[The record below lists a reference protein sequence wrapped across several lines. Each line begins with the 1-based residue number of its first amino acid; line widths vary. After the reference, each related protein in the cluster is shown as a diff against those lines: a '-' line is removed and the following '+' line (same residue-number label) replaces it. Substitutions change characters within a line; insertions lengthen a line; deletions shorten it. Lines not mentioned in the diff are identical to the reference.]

1 MKSAFILSISF
12 SVIIFIFSL
21 IFKVAGKL
29 RLTLPLIYFL
39 AATISTFYTDWT
51 TKNESKVLLGLYI
64 LISLV
69 ALSWM
74 YSLIKKIKSKIDV
87 KGSYIGVIIS
97 VSYSEFADEITDKK
111 ELTFEEIGIRTLGK
125 DMMQNKVIFGKLGDK
140 NAVKPEGY
148 SKRLNDPSM
157 KYSDPW

>member
-51 TKNESKVLLGLYI
+51 TKNEPKVLLGLYI
-64 LISLV
+64 LIGLV
-69 ALSWM
+69 AISWI
-74 YSLIKKIKSKIDV
+74 YSLIKKIRNAKSDRYEDDFISWQLKRARELGVPLNNITFDSRNNLIDP
-87 KGSYIGVIIS
+87 
-97 VSYSEFADEITDKK
+97 
-111 ELTFEEIGIRTLGK
+111 RTGK
-125 DMMQNKVIFGKLGDK
+125 PVDF
-140 NAVKPEGY
+140 
-148 SKRLNDPSM
+148 S
-157 KYSDPW
+157 SDL

>member
-12 SVIIFIFSL
+12 SVIIFTFSL

-64 LISLV
+64 LRGLV

-74 YSLIKKIKSKIDV
+74 YSLIKKIKSKRSNRFEDDFISWQIQRARELGVPLNSITFDEKNNLIDP
-87 KGSYIGVIIS
+87 
-97 VSYSEFADEITDKK
+97 
-111 ELTFEEIGIRTLGK
+111 RTGK
-125 DMMQNKVIFGKLGDK
+125 PVNF
-140 NAVKPEGY
+140 N
-148 SKRLNDPSM
+148 
-157 KYSDPW
+157 SDI

>member
-12 SVIIFIFSL
+12 SVIIFTFSL

-39 AATISTFYTDWT
+39 VATISTFYTDWT

-64 LISLV
+64 LIGLV

-74 YSLIKKIKSKIDV
+74 YSLIKKIKSKRSNRFEDDFISWQIQRARELGVPLNSITFDEKNNLIDP
-87 KGSYIGVIIS
+87 
-97 VSYSEFADEITDKK
+97 
-111 ELTFEEIGIRTLGK
+111 RTGK
-125 DMMQNKVIFGKLGDK
+125 PVNF
-140 NAVKPEGY
+140 N
-148 SKRLNDPSM
+148 
-157 KYSDPW
+157 SDI

>member
-12 SVIIFIFSL
+12 SVIIFTFSL

-64 LISLV
+64 LIGLV

-74 YSLIKKIKSKIDV
+74 YSLIKKIKSKRSNRFEDDFKSWQIQRARELGVPLNSITFDEKNNLIDP
-87 KGSYIGVIIS
+87 
-97 VSYSEFADEITDKK
+97 
-111 ELTFEEIGIRTLGK
+111 RTGK
-125 DMMQNKVIFGKLGDK
+125 PVNF
-140 NAVKPEGY
+140 N
-148 SKRLNDPSM
+148 
-157 KYSDPW
+157 SDI

>member
-64 LISLV
+64 LIGLV

-74 YSLIKKIKSKIDV
+74 YSLIKKIKSKRSNCFEDDFISWQIQRARELGVPLNSITFDEKNNLIDPRTGKPV
-87 KGSYIGVIIS
+87 NFNS
-97 VSYSEFADEITDKK
+97 DK
-111 ELTFEEIGIRTLGK
+111 
-125 DMMQNKVIFGKLGDK
+125 
-140 NAVKPEGY
+140 
-148 SKRLNDPSM
+148 
-157 KYSDPW
+157 

>member
-74 YSLIKKIKSKIDV
+74 YSLIKKIKSKRSNRFEDDFISWQIQRARELGVPLNSITFDEKNNLIDP
-87 KGSYIGVIIS
+87 
-97 VSYSEFADEITDKK
+97 
-111 ELTFEEIGIRTLGK
+111 RTGK
-125 DMMQNKVIFGKLGDK
+125 PVNF
-140 NAVKPEGY
+140 N
-148 SKRLNDPSM
+148 
-157 KYSDPW
+157 SDI

>member
-12 SVIIFIFSL
+12 SVIIFTFSL

-39 AATISTFYTDWT
+39 AAAISTFYTDWT

-64 LISLV
+64 LIGLV

-74 YSLIKKIKSKIDV
+74 YSLIKKIKSKRSNRFEDDFISWQIQRARELGVPLNSITFDEKNNLIDP
-87 KGSYIGVIIS
+87 
-97 VSYSEFADEITDKK
+97 
-111 ELTFEEIGIRTLGK
+111 RTGK
-125 DMMQNKVIFGKLGDK
+125 PVNF
-140 NAVKPEGY
+140 N
-148 SKRLNDPSM
+148 
-157 KYSDPW
+157 SDI

>member
-12 SVIIFIFSL
+12 SVIIFTFSL

-64 LISLV
+64 LIGLV

-74 YSLIKKIKSKIDV
+74 YSLIKKIKSKRSTRFEDDFISWQIQRARELGVPLNSITFDEKNNLIDP
-87 KGSYIGVIIS
+87 
-97 VSYSEFADEITDKK
+97 
-111 ELTFEEIGIRTLGK
+111 RTGK
-125 DMMQNKVIFGKLGDK
+125 PVNF
-140 NAVKPEGY
+140 N
-148 SKRLNDPSM
+148 
-157 KYSDPW
+157 SDI

>member
-12 SVIIFIFSL
+12 SVIIFTFSL

-64 LISLV
+64 LIGLV

-74 YSLIKKIKSKIDV
+74 YSLIKKIKSKRSNRFEDDFISWQIQRARELGVPLNSITVDEKNNLIDP
-87 KGSYIGVIIS
+87 
-97 VSYSEFADEITDKK
+97 
-111 ELTFEEIGIRTLGK
+111 RTGK
-125 DMMQNKVIFGKLGDK
+125 PVNF
-140 NAVKPEGY
+140 N
-148 SKRLNDPSM
+148 
-157 KYSDPW
+157 SDI